1 MKKLG
6 ISIDGVIRDYLDAF
20 DKQYRKVFIHNPSI
34 VNMSESFEYQ
44 SPNDQEIEELA
55 HKIEK
60 DTADRISLPMDT
72 FDLLNHYQFDETPEF
87 AVENAFEPP
96 TSPNPAEFN
105 EYMMETKLED
115 KILTP
120 QMALEKFMYEKYPF
134 KIFGDSEEFQNATSY
149 FNQIQAF
156 GLKNNLFETVLF
168 SDLKANAIPANFY
181 FMHKVGCR
189 ARNFRVVS
197 DNLEKWNYCDV
208 LVDVIPE
215 VFQNKPEGKISIKID
230 TLYNQW
236 DETDYTIKSLKELNN
251 EVLLKKLFE

>member
-20 DKQYRKVFIHNPSI
+20 DKQYKKVFIHNPSI
-34 VNMSESFEYQ
+34 IGMDSEFNVKL
-44 SPNDQEIEELA
+44 PNDQEIEDLA
-55 HKIEK
+55 KKIER

-72 FDLLNHYQFDETPEF
+72 FDLLNHYQFDETTEF
-87 AVENAFEPP
+87 AFENAFKPP
-96 TSPNPAEFN
+96 KETELN
-105 EYMMETKLED
+105 EYNIEPELEN

-120 QMALEKFMYEKYPF
+120 QMALEKFMYETYPF

-168 SDLKANAIPANFY
+168 SNLKANAIPANFY

-189 ARNFRVVS
+189 ARNFKVVS

-251 EVLLKKLFE
+251 EVLLNKLFK